1 MRERI
6 ILERSD
12 SNPEE
17 IKDFFTAIDEY
28 NHQKKRKRN
37 EKLYDYAY
45 GLETAN
51 LLRNIFAAIFA
62 IITAWSVITYIYF
75 LFWVLT

>member
-45 GLETAN
+45 GLKTAN